1 MKIFQTILRPAV
13 FATALLN
20 ANAASAA
27 LVNLSLTG
35 EAQVGSSFSV
45 LVWVDDLFSGFPS
58 TDELLAFGLNVENSS
73 PELFS
78 FTGVNITAPFAND
91 SMQLTLDAAGS
102 AFPGVSNASGNPS
115 VLLASLT
122 FFAHRAGDGML
133 GIRSDLM
140 DPNQGLIFSESAAQ
154 NLNADL
160 AVHVSAVPLPA
171 SLPLLFTG
179 ISLLVGIA
187 RSRDMAA

>member
-1 MKIFQTILRPAV
+1 MKIFQRILRPAV
-13 FATALLN
+13 FATVLLN
-20 ANAASAA
+20 ANTASAA

-45 LVWVDDLFSGFPS
+45 LVWVDDLFSGLPS
-58 TDELLAFGLNVENSS
+58 TEELLTFGFNVENSS

-78 FTGVNITAPFAND
+78 FTGVNITVPFAND
-91 SMQLTLDAAGS
+91 STQLTLDAAGS
-102 AFPGVSNASGNPS
+102 AFPGVSNESGNPS

-122 FFAHRAGDGML
+122 FFAHRTGDGML

-140 DPNQGLIFSESAAQ
+140 DPNQGLIFSGSATQ

>member
-13 FATALLN
+13 FATVLLN
-20 ANAASAA
+20 ANTASAA
-27 LVNLSLTG
+27 LVNLSLTS

-45 LVWVDDLFSGFPS
+45 LVWVDDLFSDLPS
-58 TDELLAFGLNVENSS
+58 TEELLTFGFNVENSS

-91 SMQLTLDAAGS
+91 STQLTLDAAGS
-102 AFPGVSNASGNPS
+102 AFPGVSNESGNPS

-140 DPNQGLIFSESAAQ
+140 DPNQGLIFSESATQ